1 MFAGRLLYGACYLT
15 LALAPTVD
23 FAGIAACGTAAAVG
37 QLFSAMRAMLLVDR
51 AAHEPE
57 ESRGYLIS
65 VENTWHVGA
74 LDVGGGERERPAE
87 QRVVVRV
94 VVAAAAAR
102 ASARAAVRAAEKQ
115 HADCARVAVV
125 RSD

>member
-1 MFAGRLLYGACYLT
+1 M
-15 LALAPTVD
+15 
-23 FAGIAACGTAAAVG
+23 
-37 QLFSAMRAMLLVDR
+37 
-51 AAHEPE
+51 
-57 ESRGYLIS
+57 IS

-102 ASARAAVRAAEKQ
+102 ASARAAVRAAAKQ